1 MRAYFIYEGGEL
13 PMDFIYRVNGE
24 ERFPT
29 DEERRKLFRQ
39 FMTGL
44 GYCPVEEEKKENE
57 KKD

>member
-1 MRAYFIYEGGEL
+1 MKY
-13 PMDFIYRVNGE
+13 IYRINGE

-44 GYCPVEEEKKENE
+44 GYRPVVQKDKKEKQKE
-57 KKD
+57 RQQ

>member
-1 MRAYFIYEGGEL
+1 MN
-13 PMDFIYRVNGE
+13 FIYRVNGE

-57 KKD
+57 KRD